1 MRLAPDS
8 AQYTYTYSVAL
19 HSTGKLQEA
28 LHVLEAAHQRF
39 PADAAILQ
47 ALATMERD
55 RGNREAALA
64 YARQRVNAAP
74 DDPEARALLQDME
87 RR

>member
-1 MRLAPDS
+1 M
-8 AQYTYTYSVAL
+8 YGVAL
-19 HSTGKLQEA
+19 HSTGKTQEA

-39 PADAAILQ
+39 PADSAILQ

-64 YARQRVNAAP
+64 HARQLVNTAP
-74 DDPEARALLQDME
+74 DNPEARALLQEME